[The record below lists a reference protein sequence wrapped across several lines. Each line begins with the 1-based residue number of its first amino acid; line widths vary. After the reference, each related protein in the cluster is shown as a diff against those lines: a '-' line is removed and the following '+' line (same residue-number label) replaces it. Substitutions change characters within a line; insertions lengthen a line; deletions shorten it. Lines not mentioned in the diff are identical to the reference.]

1 MSMHRLV
8 FFIPLVVMLAAC
20 ETPGPSPSPS
30 PQLGESEVRYGRIVR
45 IDPVALEG
53 DHQVG
58 LGAII
63 GGIAGGLLGN
73 QIGRGTGRD
82 VATVAGVLGGAFAGN
97 AVQSRYAERRP
108 GQMITVELPNG
119 VAVTITQ
126 PADQSLRV
134 GDAVRISGTGPDAR
148 ILRQ

>member
-8 FFIPLVVMLAAC
+8 MLVPLVIMLAAC
-20 ETPGPSPSPS
+20 ETPGPGPSPS
-30 PQLGESEVRYGRIVR
+30 PQQGESQMRYGRIVR

-82 VATVAGVLGGAFAGN
+82 VATVAGALGGAFAGN
-97 AVQSRYAERRP
+97 AVQNKYAERRP
-108 GQMITVELPNG
+108 GQQITIELPNG

-126 PADQSLRV
+126 PADPSLRV
-134 GDAVRISGTGPDAR
+134 GDAVRIDGTGSDAR
-148 ILRQ
+148 VMRQ